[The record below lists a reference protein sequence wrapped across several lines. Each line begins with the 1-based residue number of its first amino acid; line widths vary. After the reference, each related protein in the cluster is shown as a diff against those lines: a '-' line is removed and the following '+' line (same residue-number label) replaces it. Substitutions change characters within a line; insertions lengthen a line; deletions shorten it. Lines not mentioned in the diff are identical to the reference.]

1 MAIDRVTLEILA
13 NHGRAA
19 AESMGY
25 TLFRTA
31 HSAFVKET
39 QDFSTGL
46 TTPDGTCF
54 ATPNDLGAVW
64 FTTLNYGG
72 AIDEIDDYAEGD
84 ICITN
89 DPYSGYIA
97 THTPD
102 IHLWK
107 PVFHEGE
114 IACFVV
120 NHNHHTDVGGAVP
133 ASLSRKSTEIHQ
145 EGIRIQPAKLMSGG
159 EINQQLLDI
168 LLANV
173 RAPDQ
178 NWGDLKAQIA
188 AVNTGERKVH
198 EMISKFGFATFR
210 EGIVDILDYAE
221 AQARDVVRGLPD
233 GEYFFA
239 DYIDEDAVGGYP
251 CRLALNLIIDGDEVV
266 FDLSGCDP
274 QPDSAMNMPTG
285 GDPRH
290 ALLMV
295 GLVYVL
301 YSLDPRIL
309 VNAGTARVCRA
320 LAPQGSVLNPLFPA
334 AVGMRTL
341 TVVRL
346 IGVVM
351 GAFAQAAPDR
361 LPASPSSGGPVM
373 NINTFDTVSGR
384 RVIASINPM
393 TGGAGG
399 NPLEDGTDGSGAN
412 LGALRNTPVE
422 VNEMEVPF
430 HIHRYGLVP
439 DTGGAGRYRGG
450 LATEL
455 EFEASSPNTTVTAR
469 NLDRTR
475 FCSWG
480 IRGGRT
486 GAPGRFLLNPDT
498 NREFNYGNTD
508 VVTIGPG
515 DVLRI
520 TADGGG
526 GWGSPLERPAK
537 EVAMDVRR
545 GFVSLEGA
553 ARAYGV
559 VLREGAVDAGATE
572 ARRAALAADQP
583 SGFYDY
589 GSERE
594 AFEAVWTRANYDALT
609 EILAPLPTH
618 WRFFVKQRIFA
629 LFEDMAKAERKGDG
643 SEVRAAF
650 ARVTEDYPQLSGALA
665 QPAAPSAAAA
675 G

>member
-13 NHGRAA
+13 NHSRAA

-72 AIDEIDDYAEGD
+72 AIDAIDEYFEGD

-133 ASLSRKSTEIHQ
+133 ASLSRKSTDIHQ
-145 EGIRIQPAKLMSGG
+145 EGIRIQPAKLISGG

-168 LLANV
+168 LLGNV
-173 RAPDQ
+173 RAPEQ

-198 EMISKFGFATFR
+198 EMIAKFGFPTFR
-210 EGIVDILDYAE
+210 DGTAEILDYAE
-221 AQARDVVRGLPD
+221 AQAREVVRGLPD

-239 DYIDEDAVGGYP
+239 YYIDEDTVDGDP

-266 FDLSGCDP
+266 FDLSGYDP

-285 GDPRH
+285 NDPRH
-290 ALLMV
+290 ALLMA
-295 GLVYVL
+295 GLVWVL

-320 LAPQGSVLNPLFPA
+320 DVPKGSVLNPLYPA

-346 IGVVM
+346 IGVVI

-384 RVIASINPM
+384 RVVASIDPM
-393 TGGAGG
+393 AGGAGG
-399 NPLEDGTDGSGAN
+399 NPVEDGTDGSGAH

-422 VNEMEVPF
+422 VNETEVPF
-430 HIHRYGLVP
+430 HIVRYGLVR
-439 DTGGAGRYRGG
+439 DSGGAGRYRGG
-450 LATEL
+450 LGTEL
-455 EFEASSPNTTVTAR
+455 EFEAWSPNTTVTAR

-475 FCSWG
+475 FCTWG
-480 IRGGRT
+480 CST
-486 GAPGRFLLNPDT
+486 GARARPAASCSIPA
-498 NREFNYGNTD
+498 
-508 VVTIGPG
+508 P
-515 DVLRI
+515 I
-520 TADGGG
+520 TSSTTAIPTS
-526 GWGSPLERPAK
+526 SPLALGTCCASRPTA
-537 EVAMDVRR
+537 
-545 GFVSLEGA
+545 
-553 ARAYGV
+553 V
-559 VLREGAVDAGATE
+559 VVGE
-572 ARRAALAADQP
+572 ARS
-583 SGFYDY
+583 SGR
-589 GSERE
+589 SR
-594 AFEAVWTRANYDALT
+594 TC
-609 EILAPLPTH
+609 
-618 WRFFVKQRIFA
+618 
-629 LFEDMAKAERKGDG
+629 
-643 SEVRAAF
+643 
-650 ARVTEDYPQLSGALA
+650 
-665 QPAAPSAAAA
+665 
-675 G
+675 